1 METLKTEPGTMLQCG
16 WGRLIFAD
24 TFPSAEALADAI
36 LSEHKDQRDI
46 ALYIVDPHLVLN
58 CAPQQIFLDPSNT
71 YRLNMAD
78 YQASDK
84 QPVGFTVKKLE
95 HKEQLDEINRIYSTL
110 KMVPLKADYVWEN
123 RHAEQFT
130 FFIAIQN
137 ETGEVLGVAMGA
149 DHQACGEQMPN
160 SCSLWAVGVDPQ
172 AELPGVGTHL
182 CRHIIE
188 YYKGLGRDF
197 MDVSVIHDNEMAQR
211 LYEKMG
217 FERCYIFAAKRRNR
231 INERLFVGAPA
242 PEGYNPYAAII
253 INEALRRG
261 IAVDPISPERNYFR
275 LSLGGRSVTC
285 WESLTTMTS
294 AIALKRAEDKQFT
307 HEVLAKAGLSVPD
320 QIDAEDARKNLQFL
334 NRYKSV
340 VVKPVAGEQGQGI
353 SVDVRSDEALA
364 AAVAKAYEHGDK
376 VIIEQYV
383 EGHDLR
389 VIVINQ
395 EVVAAAIRRP
405 PSIIGTGEHTVREL
419 IEKLSRRREAATGG
433 ESKIPLDEETERCV
447 RMAGY
452 KMDDVLEKEEI
463 IAVRKTANLH
473 TGGTIHDVTDK
484 LHPVLAE
491 ASIRAATVLEMP
503 VIGLDLMV
511 KAPDKQDYVIIE
523 GNERPGLANHEPQ
536 PTAEKFIDFLFPQSI
551 IPNAPEQV
559 DEEHLPTA

>member
-1 METLKTEPGTMLQCG
+1 MLQCG

-24 TFPSAEALADAI
+24 TFPDPESLAEAILAEND
-36 LSEHKDQRDI
+36 EQRDI
-46 ALYIVDPHLVLN
+46 ALYLVDPHLVLN

-71 YRLNMAD
+71 YRLNMEN
-78 YQASDK
+78 YKQSDK
-84 QPVGFTVKKLE
+84 QPVGFTIKRVE
-95 HKEQLDEINRIYSTL
+95 HKEQIDEINRIYSTL
-110 KMVPLKADYVWEN
+110 KMVPLKAEYVWEN
-123 RHAEQFT
+123 RHSEQFT
-130 FFIAIQN
+130 FFVAVQN
-137 ETGEVLGVAMGA
+137 ETDEVLGVAMGA
-149 DHQACGEQMPN
+149 DHKACGEHMPN

-172 AELPGVGTHL
+172 AELPGVGTCL

-188 YYKGLGRDF
+188 YYKDLGRDF
-197 MDVSVIHDNEMAQR
+197 MDVSVIHDNSMAQK

-242 PEGYNPYAAII
+242 PDGYNPYAAII

-307 HEVLAKAGLSVPD
+307 HEVLRDVGLSVPD
-320 QIDAEDARKNLQFL
+320 QIVAGDHRKNLQFL
-334 NRYKSV
+334 NRHKSV
-340 VVKPVAGEQGQGI
+340 VIKPLAGEQGQGI
-353 SVDVRSDEALA
+353 SVDIRSEEGLA
-364 AAVAKAYEHGDK
+364 AAVEKAYEFGDK

-383 EGHDLR
+383 EGQDLR

-395 EVVAAAIRRP
+395 EVVAAAVRKP
-405 PSIIGTGEHTVREL
+405 PSIIGTGEHSIREL
-419 IEKLSRRREAATGG
+419 IEKLSRRRETATGG

-452 KMDDVLEKEEI
+452 GLDDVLDKEEV

-491 ASIRAATVLEMP
+491 ASIRAAMVLEMP
-503 VIGLDLMV
+503 VVGLDMMV
-511 KAPDKQDYVIIE
+511 TAPDKPDYVIIE

-551 IPNAPEQV
+551 LPHAPPAAASE
-559 DEEHLPTA
+559 PS

>member
-1 METLKTEPGTMLQCG
+1 MESLKSEPGTTLQCG

-24 TFPSAEALADAI
+24 TFPKPEMLAEAI
-36 LSEHKDQRDI
+36 LSEHPDQRDI

-71 YRLNMAD
+71 YRLDMAN
-78 YQASDK
+78 YQPSDK
-84 QPVGFTVKKLE
+84 KPIGFTIKKLE

-110 KMVPLKADYVWEN
+110 KMVPLKADYVWAN

-130 FFIAIQN
+130 FFIAVQN

-149 DHQACGEQMPN
+149 DHQTCGEHMPN

-172 AELPGVGTHL
+172 AELPGVGTSL

-188 YYKGLGRDF
+188 YYKDLGRDF
-197 MDVSVIHDNEMAQR
+197 MDVSVIHDNENAQR

-320 QIDAEDARKNLQFL
+320 QIMADDPRKNVQFL
-334 NRYKSV
+334 NRHKSV
-340 VVKPVAGEQGQGI
+340 VVKPVAGEQGLGI
-353 SVDVRSDEALA
+353 SVDVRSQESLEK
-364 AAVAKAYEHGDK
+364 AVKKAYEHGEK

-405 PSIIGTGEHTVREL
+405 PSIIGTGELTVREL
-419 IEKLSRRREAATGG
+419 IEKLSRRRSAATGG

-447 RMAGY
+447 KMAGY
-452 KMDDVLEKEEI
+452 ALDDVLEKEEV

-484 LHPVLAE
+484 LDKVLAE

-503 VIGLDLMV
+503 VVGLDLMV
-511 KAPDKQDYVIIE
+511 KAPDEPDYVIIE

-551 IPNAPEQV
+551 IPNGPQPV
-559 DEEHLPTA
+559 DEENLPTA